1 LLNLAGNAVK
11 FTEAGS
17 IGLCAELLDQREGEL
32 TVRFWV
38 EDTGVGIAADV
49 LPRVFDAFEQGDG
62 SATRTYGGSGLG
74 LAITRNLARLM
85 GGEVGVESTP
95 GKGSRFWFTARLER
109 GHGVEPPNSQQP
121 VTFDEMA
128 LLRRHSGQ
136 SVLLVE
142 DHPIAREVALEL
154 LHAVHLEVDIAE
166 DGAIAVGKA
175 AARAYDLILM
185 DMQMPRL
192 DGLTATRRIRALP
205 SATDTPIL
213 AMTANAGL
221 RRGRTKVKH
230 GSKRKNTDISA
241 PKRR

>member
-1 LLNLAGNAVK
+1 MDARSYAG
-11 FTEAGS
+11 
-17 IGLCAELLDQREGEL
+17 
-32 TVRFWV
+32 
-38 EDTGVGIAADV
+38 AAS
-49 LPRVFDAFEQGDG
+49 LHWARPIQTSFRP
-62 SATRTYGGSGLG
+62 
-74 LAITRNLARLM
+74 LAIRCRVSVSAY
-85 GGEVGVESTP
+85 
-95 GKGSRFWFTARLER
+95 
-109 GHGVEPPNSQQP
+109 NSQKP